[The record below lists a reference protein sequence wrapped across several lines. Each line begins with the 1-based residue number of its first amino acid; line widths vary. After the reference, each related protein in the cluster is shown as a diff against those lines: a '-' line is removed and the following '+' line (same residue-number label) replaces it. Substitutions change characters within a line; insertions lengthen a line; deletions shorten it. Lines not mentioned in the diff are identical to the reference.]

1 MGNTEPS
8 THQSTDQE
16 TAVMDNTRL
25 LQTFLALVQIDSPS
39 GQETAIAAELYD
51 RLRALDVDVHIDPA
65 GNVLGRWE
73 GSDTPLLLS
82 AHMDT
87 VVPGVGIRP
96 VVQDGVI
103 RSNGTTILGS
113 DDKSGIAVILE
124 VLTALREQGRRPSIE
139 IAFTVREETGLLGA
153 KALDPGW
160 LRSSEAL
167 VLDSGGPLH
176 AIVYGAPASDK
187 FTATVHGQA
196 AHAGSNP
203 EDGINAIL
211 IAAHG
216 IAHMPLG
223 RIDKETTSNIGLIQG
238 GQAVNV
244 VPDHVQMRGEARSHD
259 VVKLDAQIAAMRRA
273 LEEAVAQHP
282 GARLELDIRR
292 SYEAYRLAK
301 DEPLIQ
307 RIAHALEAMDEP
319 APDFRL
325 SGGGSDANILNARGI
340 TAIPIST
347 GMQAV
352 HTNQEWIAVSD
363 MARCAELLIHM
374 LRS

>member
-1 MGNTEPS
+1 
-8 THQSTDQE
+8 
-16 TAVMDNTRL
+16 MDNTRL

-65 GNVLGRWE
+65 GNVLGRWD

-87 VVPGVGIRP
+87 VAPGVGIRP

-103 RSNGTTILGS
+103 RSDGTTILGS

-124 VLTALREQGRRPSIE
+124 ALTALREQGHRPSIE

-160 LRSSEAL
+160 LRSCEAL

-211 IAAHG
+211 IAARG

-307 RIAHALEAMDEP
+307 RIARALEAMDEP

-363 MARCAELLIHM
+363 MARCAELLVRM

>member
-1 MGNTEPS
+1 
-8 THQSTDQE
+8 
-16 TAVMDNTRL
+16 MDNTRL

-39 GQETAIAAELYD
+39 GQETAIAAELHD
-51 RLRALDVDVHIDPA
+51 RLRALDVDLHIDPA
-65 GNVLGRWE
+65 GNVLGRWD

-87 VVPGVGIRP
+87 VAPGVGIRP

-103 RSNGTTILGS
+103 RSDGTTILGS

-124 VLTALREQGRRPSIE
+124 ALTVLREQGRRPSIE
-139 IAFTVREETGLLGA
+139 IAFTVGEETGLLGA

-160 LRSSEAL
+160 LRSREAL
-167 VLDSGGPLH
+167 VLDSGGLLH

-211 IAAHG
+211 VAAHG

-282 GARLELDIRR
+282 GARLELDIGR

-301 DEPLIQ
+301 DEPLVQ
-307 RIAHALEAMDEP
+307 RIARALEAMGEP

-340 TAIPIST
+340 TAVPIST

-352 HTNQEWIAVSD
+352 HTNQEWIAISD
-363 MARCAELLIHM
+363 MARCAELLVRIV
-374 LRS
+374 RS

>member
-1 MGNTEPS
+1 
-8 THQSTDQE
+8 
-16 TAVMDNTRL
+16 MDNTRL

-65 GNVLGRWE
+65 GNVLGRWDS
-73 GSDTPLLLS
+73 SDTPLLLS